1 MYPYPQ
7 DVFGGE
13 SKKNLIIFGSEKE
26 KCFIFVCEITQLKDL
41 KSMKTKIY
49 RLYGAVLS
57 VLLSVLG
64 FSSCSKEE
72 MREEYGSP
80 HADYIMQGTVTDEQ
94 GNEIN
99 GILVSAEEYQDIN
112 DGKCWVNLAS
122 KKTSYYGEYQ
132 LYYQDFPESKY
143 TKLIV
148 QDVDGEANGGEFASD
163 TLDIDY
169 ESAEQIKKSDSNWYE
184 GTFRI
189 TQNIQLKKK

>member
-1 MYPYPQ
+1 
-7 DVFGGE
+7 
-13 SKKNLIIFGSEKE
+13 
-26 KCFIFVCEITQLKDL
+26 
-41 KSMKTKIY
+41 MKTKIY

-72 MREEYGSP
+72 MMEEYGSP
-80 HADYIMQGTVTDEQ
+80 HADFIMQGTVTDEQ
-94 GNEIN
+94 GNIIN
-99 GILVSAEEYQDIN
+99 GILVSAEDYQDIS
-112 DGKCWVNLAS
+112 DGRHWYNLAS
-122 KKTSYYGEYQ
+122 KKTDYYGEYY
-132 LYYQDFPESKY
+132 LYFENVLGSKY

-169 ESAEQIKKSDSNWYE
+169 ESAEQIKKSDGNWYE

>member
-1 MYPYPQ
+1 
-7 DVFGGE
+7 
-13 SKKNLIIFGSEKE
+13 
-26 KCFIFVCEITQLKDL
+26 
-41 KSMKTKIY
+41 MKTKIY

-72 MREEYGSP
+72 MMEEYGSP
-80 HADYIMQGTVTDEQ
+80 HADFIMQGTVTDEQ

-99 GILVSAEEYQDIN
+99 GILVSAEDYQDIS
-112 DGKCWVNLAS
+112 DGRHWYNLFS
-122 KKTSYYGEYQ
+122 KKTDYYGEYY
-132 LYYQDFPESKY
+132 LYFENVLGSKY

-169 ESAEQIKKSDSNWYE
+169 ESAEQIKKSDGNWYE

>member
-1 MYPYPQ
+1 
-7 DVFGGE
+7 
-13 SKKNLIIFGSEKE
+13 
-26 KCFIFVCEITQLKDL
+26 
-41 KSMKTKIY
+41 MKTKIY

-94 GNEIN
+94 GNIIN
-99 GILVSAEEYQDIN
+99 GILVSAEMYEDVNNKRY
-112 DGKCWVNLAS
+112 WLNLAS
-122 KKTSYYGEYQ
+122 KKTDYYGEYH
-132 LYYQDFPESKY
+132 LNYRDFSGNKS
-143 TKLIV
+143 TKLII

-169 ESAEQIKKSDSNWYE
+169 ESAEQIKKSDGNWYE

>member
-1 MYPYPQ
+1 MR
-7 DVFGGE
+7 
-13 SKKNLIIFGSEKE
+13 N
-26 KCFIFVCEITQLKDL
+26 TQIKDL

-64 FSSCSKEE
+64 YSSCSKEE

-80 HADYIMQGTVTDEQ
+80 HADFIMQGTVTDEQ

-99 GILVSAEEYQDIN
+99 GILVSAEDYQDIS
-112 DGKCWVNLAS
+112 DGRHWYNLAS
-122 KKTSYYGEYQ
+122 KKTDYYGEYY
-132 LYYQDFPESKY
+132 LYFENVLGSKY

-169 ESAEQIKKSDSNWYE
+169 ESAEQIKKSDGNWYE

>member
-1 MYPYPQ
+1 
-7 DVFGGE
+7 
-13 SKKNLIIFGSEKE
+13 
-26 KCFIFVCEITQLKDL
+26 
-41 KSMKTKIY
+41 MKTKIY

-72 MREEYGSP
+72 MRVEYGSP
-80 HADYIMQGTVTDEQ
+80 HADFIMQGTVTDEQ

-99 GILVSAEEYQDIN
+99 GILVSAERYQDFK
-112 DGKCWVNLAS
+112 DGRYWFNLFS
-122 KKTSYYGEYQ
+122 KKTAYYGEYY
-132 LYYQDFPESKY
+132 LYYQDFPGSKY

-169 ESAEQIKKSDSNWYE
+169 ESAEQIKKSDGNWYE

>member
-1 MYPYPQ
+1 
-7 DVFGGE
+7 
-13 SKKNLIIFGSEKE
+13 
-26 KCFIFVCEITQLKDL
+26 
-41 KSMKTKIY
+41 MKTKIY

-64 FSSCSKEE
+64 FSSCSKDDYPC
-72 MREEYGSP
+72 EYGSP
-80 HADYIMQGTVTDEQ
+80 NADYVIGGIVTDEE

-99 GILVSAEEYQDIN
+99 GILVSAEEYQDFN
-112 DGKCWVNLAS
+112 DGRCWYNLAS
-122 KKTSYYGEYQ
+122 KKTAYYGEYH
-132 LYYQDFPESKY
+132 LYYQDFPGSKY

-169 ESAEQIKKSDSNWYE
+169 ESAEQIKKGDGNWYE

>member
-1 MYPYPQ
+1 
-7 DVFGGE
+7 
-13 SKKNLIIFGSEKE
+13 
-26 KCFIFVCEITQLKDL
+26 
-41 KSMKTKIY
+41 MKTKIY
-49 RLYGAVLS
+49 RLYGAVLA

-72 MREEYGSP
+72 MMEEYGSP
-80 HADYIMQGTVTDEQ
+80 HADFIMQGTVTDEQ

-99 GILVSAEEYQDIN
+99 GILVSAERYQDFN
-112 DGKCWVNLAS
+112 DGRYWFNLFS
-122 KKTSYYGEYQ
+122 KKTDYFGEYY
-132 LYYQDFPESKY
+132 LYFENLLGSKY

-169 ESAEQIKKSDSNWYE
+169 ESAEQIKKGDGNWYE

>member
-1 MYPYPQ
+1 
-7 DVFGGE
+7 
-13 SKKNLIIFGSEKE
+13 
-26 KCFIFVCEITQLKDL
+26 
-41 KSMKTKIY
+41 MKTKIY

-72 MREEYGSP
+72 MMEEYGSP
-80 HADYIMQGTVTDEQ
+80 HADFIMQGTVTDEQ

-99 GILVSAEEYQDIN
+99 GILVSAERYQDFN
-112 DGKCWVNLAS
+112 DGRYWFNLFS
-122 KKTSYYGEYQ
+122 KKTDYFGEYY
-132 LYYQDFPESKY
+132 LYFENLLGSKY

-169 ESAEQIKKSDSNWYE
+169 ESAEQIKKGDGNWYE

>member
-1 MYPYPQ
+1 MR
-7 DVFGGE
+7 
-13 SKKNLIIFGSEKE
+13 N
-26 KCFIFVCEITQLKDL
+26 TQIKDL

-72 MREEYGSP
+72 MMEEYGSP
-80 HADYIMQGTVTDEQ
+80 HADFIMQGTVTDEQ

-99 GILVSAEEYQDIN
+99 GILVSAERYQDFN
-112 DGKCWVNLAS
+112 DGRYWFNLFS
-122 KKTSYYGEYQ
+122 KKTDYFGEYY
-132 LYYQDFPESKY
+132 LYFENLLGSKY

-169 ESAEQIKKSDSNWYE
+169 ESAEQIKKGDGNWYE

>member
-1 MYPYPQ
+1 
-7 DVFGGE
+7 
-13 SKKNLIIFGSEKE
+13 
-26 KCFIFVCEITQLKDL
+26 
-41 KSMKTKIY
+41 MKTKIY

-80 HADYIMQGTVTDEQ
+80 HADFIMQGTVTDEQ
-94 GNEIN
+94 GNIIN
-99 GILVSAEEYQDIN
+99 DYQDFD
-112 DGKCWVNLAS
+112 DGRCWYNLAS
-122 KKTSYYGEYQ
+122 KKTAYYGEYY
-132 LYYQDFPESKY
+132 LYYQDFPGSKY

-169 ESAEQIKKSDSNWYE
+169 ESAEQIKKGDGNWYE

>member
-1 MYPYPQ
+1 MR
-7 DVFGGE
+7 
-13 SKKNLIIFGSEKE
+13 N
-26 KCFIFVCEITQLKDL
+26 TQIKDL

-72 MREEYGSP
+72 MMEEYGSP
-80 HADYIMQGTVTDEQ
+80 HADFIMQGTVTDEQ

-99 GILVSAEEYQDIN
+99 GILVSAERYQDFN
-112 DGKCWVNLAS
+112 DGRYWFNLFS
-122 KKTSYYGEYQ
+122 KKTDYFGEYY
-132 LYYQDFPESKY
+132 LYFENLLGSKY

-169 ESAEQIKKSDSNWYE
+169 ESAEQIKKSDGNWYE

>member
-1 MYPYPQ
+1 
-7 DVFGGE
+7 
-13 SKKNLIIFGSEKE
+13 
-26 KCFIFVCEITQLKDL
+26 
-41 KSMKTKIY
+41 MKTKIY

-72 MREEYGSP
+72 EYPCEYGSP
-80 HADYIMQGTVTDEQ
+80 HADYTIEGTVTDEQ
-94 GNEIN
+94 GNEIP
-99 GILVSAEEYQDIN
+99 GILVSAEKYEDFD
-112 DGKCWVNLAS
+112 DGRYWFNLAS
-122 KKTSYYGEYQ
+122 KKTVYIGKYH
-132 LYYQDFPESKY
+132 LYYQDSPRSKY